1 MGKSEKPTD
10 QQEFIPTS
18 HSKEEQIVIREND
31 IFSEKKKAEFRI
43 FNLVQNTRQLLKEE
57 IIHKMYPTE
66 VLSRINDDTSLD
78 ETSTNEFISY
88 SLQEAFLPWPINY
101 IHLIP
106 DWVILTVLGIIGL
119 FLMKIFFDPAVA
131 CCTLIRDSSL
141 SLTQK
146 ISSAVLPA
154 TSITWMNRRRNQDL
168 ENGSLEDFE
177 LRVTDLEDDMKI
189 FKTLMIRDK
198 ENNVHPIRRLE
209 KLEGTI

>member
-1 MGKSEKPTD
+1 M
-10 QQEFIPTS
+10 Q
-18 HSKEEQIVIREND
+18 H
-31 IFSEKKKAEFRI
+31 
-43 FNLVQNTRQLLKEE
+43 TRHLLKGE
-57 IIHKMYPTE
+57 IIKKMYPAE
-66 VLSRINDDTSLD
+66 VLSRLNDDTSLD

-88 SLQEAFLPWPINY
+88 SLQDAFLPWPINY
-101 IHLIP
+101 LHIIP
-106 DWVILTVLGIIGL
+106 DWVIITVLGIIGL

-154 TSITWMNRRRNQDL
+154 TSITWMNSRRNQDL
-168 ENGSLEDFE
+168 ENGGLEDFE

-198 ENNVHPIRRLE
+198 EKNVQKWKEQYNLAKQISSVRIL
-209 KLEGTI
+209 ID